1 MMSFTYDIKQE
12 LARFET
18 KKACCLRA
26 ECYGVWLFSKC
37 FTIFESAFISE
48 SHELVSKMAELAATV
63 CGVMPKVSYSVKKRG
78 AYHVSLPDERD
89 RIALLE
95 SFGHTG
101 RELVL
106 RINYA
111 NIENDCC
118 YAAFLRGAFL
128 ACGMITDPQSG
139 YNMEYLSQNRP
150 LTKDL
155 MDLLNGLDDIS
166 MRAQT
171 GNRKGS
177 CYVYLKESEQC
188 EELLT
193 YIGAF
198 GGAMKLMQVKMYKEA
213 KNNINRVSNFETANM
228 DKTYSASARQIAA
241 IARISDAGKLSE
253 LPAEQQAIAVMRLEN
268 PEMSL
273 RELSEQLN
281 HSRSG
286 INYRMKKIMEFA
298 ENLPFPDTL

>member
-1 MMSFTYDIKQE
+1 MSFTFDIKQE
-12 LARFET
+12 LVRFET
-18 KKACCLRA
+18 KKDCCLKA
-26 ECYGVWLFSKC
+26 ECYGAWLFSKC
-37 FTIFESAFISE
+37 FTVFESAFISE
-48 SHELVSKMAELAATV
+48 SHKVVSKMAELAARV
-63 CGVMPKVSYSVKKRG
+63 CGVMPRVSYSVKKRSCYRISIPNEG
-78 AYHVSLPDERD
+78 D
-89 RIALLE
+89 RFSLLE

-101 RELVL
+101 QELAL

-111 NIENDCC
+111 NIEDECC
-118 YAAFLRGAFL
+118 FAAFLRGPFL
-128 ACGMITDPQSG
+128 SCGMMTDPQSG
-139 YNMEYLSQNRP
+139 YNMEYISQNKL

-155 MDLLNGLDDIS
+155 MDLLNGLSDIS

-171 GNRKGS
+171 GVRKGNS
-177 CYVYLKESEQC
+177 YVYIKESEQC

-198 GGAMKLMQVKMYKEA
+198 GGAMRLMQVKMYKEA

-241 IARISDAGKLSE
+241 IAKISDAGRLSE
-253 LPAEQQAIAVMRLEN
+253 LTEDQQTIARMRLEN

-273 RELSEQLN
+273 RELSEKLSQ
-281 HSRSG
+281 SRSG

-298 ENLPFPDTL
+298 DKLPLPDIS